1 MNTGRDPLT
10 QEERALAARLA
21 RLGAPAGPPP
31 AIDAKILAAAHRAVQ
46 RAPAPRRRWPL
57 AVGAAASV
65 VFAVGIAWQLR
76 PGQDEARVYS
86 EADFV
91 RAPGARGPSVP
102 EELPMAADSAAPAV
116 QPMAPPPAEM
126 QAESAR
132 VETQEARD
140 ASVEAAAQSAH
151 AEAALAEPAQAR
163 NAFPAEAK
171 AVAAPPAPPPPPAPP
186 EPPIVFDAPAPLPV
200 PPPAPAASTAAG
212 VARETAAP
220 QRRAEQEAAADAAAR
235 EQITVT
241 GSRVRRDAEGFSDE
255 QLDEDPPATAD
266 SPQVQRAWLQRIREM
281 VADGDLDGARASLG
295 EFKRRYPRYAL
306 PDDLREL
313 AP

>member
-1 MNTGRDPLT
+1 MNPGREPLT
-10 QEERALAARLA
+10 QEESALAARLA
-21 RLGAPAGPPP
+21 RLGVPDGPSPAL
-31 AIDAKILAAAHRAVQ
+31 DAKILAAAHRAVQ

-91 RAPGARGPSVP
+91 RAPGARGPSAA
-102 EELPMAADSAAPAV
+102 EELPMAADSAAPVA
-116 QPMAPPPAEM
+116 QAMAPAPADPP
-126 QAESAR
+126 S
-132 VETQEARD
+132 ETAHVAAQQTSD
-140 ASVEAAAQSAH
+140 ASAQAAPQPAPAD
-151 AEAALAEPAQAR
+151 AAPGEPAQEQAR

-171 AVAAPPAPPPPPAPP
+171 TAPAPPPPPAPP
-186 EPPIVFDAPAPLPV
+186 EPRIVFDAPAPV
-200 PPPAPAASTAAG
+200 NSPPPAPAASTAAG
-212 VARETAAP
+212 AAREAAAP
-220 QRRAEQEAAADAAAR
+220 QRRAEQEAAADAAAV

-241 GSRVRRDAEGFSDE
+241 GSRVRRDAEGFSDDE
-255 QLDEDPPATAD
+255 LDEDPPATAD

-281 VADGDLDGARASLG
+281 VAGGDLDGARASLG